1 MTATCDPTIQNL
13 NLRQIMASFA
23 YLAYCGQGITDKSN
37 LAHLEAEIL
46 GLIEQ
51 AMPQIPPIAAPNPL
65 WNVVWGPAV
74 FTMPG
79 ALYQDN
85 MMFVV
90 QNQADKTQFAIA
102 IRGTNF
108 VSDLDWL
115 MEDLDILQ
123 LIPWPPAL
131 YGAAK
136 TGAAK
141 TGAAKTGAAKTGAA
155 KTGAAKTGA
164 AKTGAISESTSIDLQ
179 ILLAMKSRMPN
190 GDVRTLQE
198 FFLKDMTPRFPTGIN
213 LCVTG
218 HSLGGCVAGT
228 LALYLRDNPA
238 SWDATKNSFVCCITF
253 AAPSAGNVDFATY
266 SDGQFADQSK
276 QFPGWDQTLGTNFDA
291 VRCTLD
297 VAWMAW
303 QTHYVV
309 IAGSEWYPPLLN
321 IYKPTLYFYNAY
333 GGTAFSSALTDLIC
347 PTLQDI
353 MGPLNYKQVVAG
365 ATPLTGTF
373 NGDPPKYWDYLS
385 VFLEAFYAQAK
396 YQHGSSYPC
405 LLCVPQLNDSTIIVT
420 QTPPSSSRIF
430 SERLWQRVGKLVG
443 GGAKRSPD

>member
-65 WNVVWGPAV
+65 WKVVWGPAV

-115 MEDLDILQ
+115 MEDLDIPQ

-136 TGAAK
+136 TGAAN
-141 TGAAKTGAAKTGAA
+141 
-155 KTGAAKTGA
+155 
-164 AKTGAISESTSIDLQ
+164 TGAISESTSIDLQ
-179 ILLAMKSRMPN
+179 ILLAMKSRNAKGIEMN
-190 GDVRTLQE
+190 LLE
-198 FFLKDMTPRFPTGIN
+198 FFLKDVTPQFATGIN

-228 LALYLRDNPA
+228 FALYLKENPA
-238 SWDATKNSFVCCITF
+238 SWDATKNSLVCCITF
-253 AAPSAGNVDFATY
+253 AAPSAGNADFATY

-297 VAWMAW
+297 VAPMAW
-303 QTHYVV
+303 LTSSVV
-309 IAGSEWYPPLLN
+309 ITGSDWYPPLLN

-333 GGTAFSSALTDLIC
+333 GGTAFSSALADLIC

-353 MGPLNYKQVVAG
+353 MAPLNYQQVVAG

-385 VFLEAFYAQAK
+385 VYLEAFYAQAK

-405 LLCVPQLNDSTIIVT
+405 LLCVPQLNDSKIIVT

-430 SERLWQRVGKLVG
+430 SERVWQRVGKLVG

>member
-23 YLAYCGQGITDKSN
+23 YLAYCGQGITDNSN
-37 LAHLEAEIL
+37 RWHLEAEIL
-46 GLIEQ
+46 ALIEQ
-51 AMPQIPPIAAPNPL
+51 AMPQIPPIAAANPI
-65 WNVVWGPAV
+65 WSVVWGPAV

-123 LIPWPPAL
+123 LISWPPAL
-131 YGAAK
+131 FGAAK
-136 TGAAK
+136 NGTAN
-141 TGAAKTGAAKTGAA
+141 
-155 KTGAAKTGA
+155 
-164 AKTGAISESTSIDLQ
+164 TGAISESTSIDLQ

-190 GDVRTLQE
+190 GDETCLLKFLQR
-198 FFLKDMTPRFPTGIN
+198 MTPQFPTGIS

-228 LALYLRDNPA
+228 LALYLKENQTY
-238 SWDATKNSFVCCITF
+238 WDATKNSLVCCITF
-253 AAPSAGNVDFATY
+253 AAPTAGNADFATY

-276 QFPGWDQTLGTNFDA
+276 QFPGWDQTLRTNFDA

-297 VAWMAW
+297 VAPMAW
-303 QTHYVV
+303 QTYSVV
-309 IAGSEWYPPLLN
+309 ITGSDSYPPLLN

-333 GGTAFSSALTDLIC
+333 GGTALSSALTDLIC
-347 PTLQDI
+347 PTLKGI
-353 MGPLNYKQVVAG
+353 MAPLNYQQVVAG

-373 NGDPPKYWDYLS
+373 QGDPPAYWDYLS
-385 VFLEAFYAQAK
+385 VYLEAFYAQAK

-405 LLCVPQLNDSTIIVT
+405 LLGVPQLNDSTIIVT

-430 SERLWQRVGKLVG
+430 PERVWQRVGKLVAG
-443 GGAKRSPD
+443 GGKRSPD

>member
-13 NLRQIMASFA
+13 NLRQVMASFA
-23 YLAYCGQGITDKSN
+23 YLAYCGQGIVSQPE
-37 LAHLEAEIL
+37 AEIEAEIL
-46 GLIEQ
+46 QLIVQ
-51 AMPQIPPIAAPNPL
+51 AMPKIPPIAVPNPL
-65 WNVVWGPAV
+65 WNVVWGPSV

-90 QNQADKTQFAIA
+90 QSQADKTQFAIA

-123 LIPWPPAL
+123 LIPWPGVTNA
-131 YGAAK
+131 
-136 TGAAK
+136 
-141 TGAAKTGAAKTGAA
+141 
-155 KTGAAKTGA
+155 
-164 AKTGAISESTSIDLQ
+164 AISESTSIDLQ
-179 ILLAMKSRMPN
+179 ILLAMKGKNAKGIEMKLL
-190 GDVRTLQE
+190 D
-198 FFLKDMTPRFPTGIN
+198 FFLKDVTPRFPTGIN

-228 LALYLRDNPA
+228 LALYLKDNPA
-238 SWDATKNSFVCCITF
+238 SWDATKKSFVCCITF
-253 AAPSAGNVDFATY
+253 AAPTAGNADFATY

-297 VAWMAW
+297 VAPMAW
-303 QTHYVV
+303 QTWPVV
-309 IAGSEWYPPLLN
+309 ITGSDWYPPLLN

-333 GGTAFSSALTDLIC
+333 GGTAFSSALADLIC
-347 PTLQDI
+347 PALQGI
-353 MGPLNYKQVVAG
+353 MGPLNYQQVVAG

-385 VFLEAFYAQAK
+385 VYLEAFYAQAK

-405 LLCVPQLNDSTIIVT
+405 LLGVPQLNDSTIIVT
-420 QTPPSSSRIF
+420 QTPPSSSRILP
-430 SERLWQRVGKLVG
+430 ERVGRFVGKLVG

>member
-23 YLAYCGQGITDKSN
+23 YLAYCGQGIVSQTE
-37 LAHLEAEIL
+37 AEIEAEIL
-46 GLIEQ
+46 QLIVQ
-51 AMPQIPPIAAPNPL
+51 AMPKIPPIAVPNPL

-90 QNQADKTQFAIA
+90 QNQGDKTQFAIA

-123 LIPWPPAL
+123 LIPWPGVTNA
-131 YGAAK
+131 
-136 TGAAK
+136 
-141 TGAAKTGAAKTGAA
+141 
-155 KTGAAKTGA
+155 
-164 AKTGAISESTSIDLQ
+164 AISESTSIDLQ
-179 ILLAMKSRMPN
+179 ILLAMKGKNAKGIEMK
-190 GDVRTLQE
+190 LLE
-198 FFLKDMTPRFPTGIN
+198 FFLKDVTPQFSTGIN

-228 LALYLRDNPA
+228 LALYLKDNQA
-238 SWDATKNSFVCCITF
+238 SWDAAKNSLVCCITF
-253 AAPSAGNVDFATY
+253 AAPSAGNAEFATY

-297 VAWMAW
+297 VAPMAW
-303 QTHYVV
+303 QTYYVV
-309 IAGSEWYPPLLN
+309 ITGDEWYPPLLN
-321 IYKPTLYFYNAY
+321 IYGDNLNFWNAE
-333 GGTAFSSALTDLIC
+333 GGSAFSSALARLIC
-347 PTLQDI
+347 PALQGI
-353 MGPLNYKQVVAG
+353 MGPLNYQQVVAG

-373 NGDPPKYWDYLS
+373 NGPSPAYWDYLS
-385 VFLEAFYAQAK
+385 VYLEAFYAQAK

-405 LLCVPQLNDSTIIVT
+405 LLCVPQLNDPTIIVT

-430 SERLWQRVGKLVG
+430 PERVWQRVGKLVG
-443 GGAKRSPD
+443 GGDKRSPD